1 MLVDLTLRGKVVL
14 VLGAGATAR
23 ARAAAATADGART
36 VRVASVRSPGR
47 AARSRHAATDSDPA
61 MTPTSV
67 IRRVRPSVVFSTL
80 DDPQANRAVSASAR
94 AAGAL
99 VHVYDAPQL
108 SDFTLPSVGHAGA
121 IHVAVSTS
129 GQSPAMAAALR
140 RRLEKSLRP
149 EDVLQV
155 RLQGRV
161 RKTIRRTLPTFEARR
176 DAIYRL
182 LHDREIGRLLR
193 SGRFERALAVAR
205 RRIASGRSAGRRRA
219 PRKASR

>member
-14 VLGAGATAR
+14 VLGSGAAAR
-23 ARAAAATADGART
+23 ARAAAATAEGART
-36 VRVASVRSPGR
+36 VRVASVRTPGR
-47 AARSRHAATDSDPA
+47 AARSRHSGPDSDSP
-61 MTPTSV
+61 MTPASLL
-67 IRRVRPSVVFSTL
+67 RRVRPSVVFSTL
-80 DDPQANRAVSASAR
+80 DDPKANRAISASAR
-94 AAGAL
+94 AGGVL
-99 VHVYDAPQL
+99 VHVYDAPRL

-140 RRLEKSLRP
+140 RRLEKLLRP

-161 RKTIRRTLPTFEARR
+161 RKTIRRTFPTFEARR

-182 LHDREIGRLLR
+182 LHDREVGRLLR

-205 RRIASGRSAGRRRA
+205 RRIASERSTGKRRA
-219 PRKASR
+219 PRKGSR